1 MSRAGPITP
10 LLLALSLGCR
20 AQQSYET
27 AIPIDDTFPREP
39 VTGALLERYEAA
51 ARWSEARDGLA
62 LVILRGE
69 TVIFESY
76 ARRYDPTTPVHIF
89 SGTKSFSCALAL
101 LLEADG
107 ALRLDEDVL
116 DTLPELAAGAGVT
129 PDTLLHFTSG
139 IAQDNR
145 ALTRDGLMEEQRIE
159 DKYRY
164 AVGLP
169 SESAP
174 GAVFHYGSSHQA
186 VLGALITAKIGQ
198 SPLEYLEER
207 LFTPMGLRFGGWNHD
222 PAGNPML
229 AYGAWTTA
237 NEWLKYGV
245 LLRDDGRWGGEARLP
260 EGGVDRCTTGSAAN
274 PAYGMTFWLNEDV
287 ADDVDLSAFDTLSE
301 EGRILDPD
309 GPADLFAAAGYNDNR
324 LYVVPSEELVIVRLG
339 AGSRRFSDP
348 TLLRMILR
356 GE

>member
-1 MSRAGPITP
+1 MNRAWALTP
-10 LLLALSLGCR
+10 LLLALTLGCKAR
-20 AQQSYET
+20 QSYET
-27 AIPIDDTFPREP
+27 AIPIDDTFLRRP
-39 VTGALLERYEAA
+39 VTGALLARYEAA

-62 LVILRGE
+62 LVILRGDA
-69 TVIFESY
+69 VVFESY

-107 ALRLDEDVL
+107 TLRMDEDVR
-116 DTLPELAAGAGVT
+116 DTLPGLAAGAGVT

-145 ALTRDGLMEEQRIE
+145 ALTRDGLLEDQQIE
-159 DKYRY
+159 DKYAY
-164 AVGLP
+164 ALGLP

-174 GAVFHYGSSHQA
+174 GEVFSYGSSHQA
-186 VLGALITAKIGQ
+186 VLGALITAKTGL
-198 SPLEYLEER
+198 SPLTILEER

-237 NEWLKYGV
+237 NEWLKYGA
-245 LLRDDGRWGGEARLP
+245 LLRDGGRWQGEALLP

-274 PAYGMTFWLNEDV
+274 PAYGMTLWLNEDV
-287 ADDVDLSAFDTLSE
+287 PDDVDLSAFDSLAD

-309 GPADLFAAAGYNDNR
+309 GPADLFGAAGFNDNR
-324 LYVVPSEELVIVRLG
+324 LVVVPSEDLVIVRL
-339 AGSRRFSDP
+339 AEGSRRYSDP
-348 TLLRMILR
+348 TFLRMILR